1 MAREHDLE
9 EKEKELNT
17 QLKKKTVVFVCLLMV
32 AFAPVARSQDQS
44 STTDVAGVT
53 KRQPASE
60 LAVAIHEA
68 FEGHIF
74 LSAREMASQV
84 ISHHLS
90 QATVALLMSTNRLLA
105 HDVLLLQHREQ
116 TASSIVEERNE

>member
-1 MAREHDLE
+1 
-9 EKEKELNT
+9 
-17 QLKKKTVVFVCLLMV
+17 
-32 AFAPVARSQDQS
+32 
-44 STTDVAGVT
+44 VT

-60 LAVAIHEA
+60 LAVAIHEV
-68 FEGHIF
+68 FEGHIV
-74 LSAREMASQV
+74 LSPREMASQV

-90 QATVALLMSTNRLLA
+90 QATVAPLMSTNRLLA

>member
-60 LAVAIHEA
+60 LAVAIHEV

-74 LSAREMASQV
+74 LSPGELAPQV
-84 ISHHLS
+84 MSHHLS
-90 QATVALLMSTNRLLA
+90 QATVALLMRTNRLIA
-105 HDVLLLQHREQ
+105 YDALLLQLREQ
-116 TASSIVEERNE
+116 SASSIVEERNE